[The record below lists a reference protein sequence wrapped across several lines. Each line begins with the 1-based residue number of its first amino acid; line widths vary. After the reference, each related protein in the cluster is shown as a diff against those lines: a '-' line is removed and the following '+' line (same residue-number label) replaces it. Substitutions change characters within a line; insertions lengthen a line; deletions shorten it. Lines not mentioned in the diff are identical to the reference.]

1 MLAAKYSTKRS
12 RDSGLTLF
20 HSKRGVRVL
29 GVAYLPVELLRV
41 CETLLILSNAS
52 NILELLLV
60 LNTCLSCAVCD
71 GLKKEVSMVG
81 TPTSLRVELMTR
93 EGEAARLALIIAI
106 ALHCSNV
113 TVCVCARARALGAR
127 AVRVFILKKKNR
139 I

>member
-12 RDSGLTLF
+12 RDSDLTLL

-93 EGEAARLALIIAI
+93 EGEAARLALIIA
-106 ALHCSNV
+106 LHCSNV
-113 TVCVCARARALGAR
+113 SALFF
-127 AVRVFILKKKNR
+127 VPW
-139 I
+139 